1 MRLSTLS
8 IAVASALVGTLTA
21 HASEFSGSYLGGKI
35 GYNENRP
42 SSASTSDKAFP
53 GLQGGHGWDKGDW
66 LLAIEGVYDH
76 HTKSITGRDYAVDLK
91 AGLPADKLM
100 PYVKLGLAGSNP
112 GTRLHGG
119 LGIEYKFAPKWSV
132 LGEWTLDTKSVNSVD
147 QKNNN
152 FSVGL
157 NYYFGKPAAAPVTAA
172 APIVVPP
179 PPPPP
184 PEPVAEPVP
193 APVPEPVAVV
203 EPPPSPPAPEPAP
216 APRTIFTDKP
226 ITIEGANFDTNSAKL
241 KPTANEQ
248 LDVVVEFA
256 AKYPD
261 ANLTVVGYTDSRG
274 NESYNQKL
282 SARRAESVK
291 AYLVGKGVAADRI
304 STDGKG
310 SANPIGDNKTREG
323 QAKNRRV
330 EINSVERV
338 AETVK

>member
-1 MRLSTLS
+1 MKLSTLS
-8 IAVASALVGTLTA
+8 MAVASALLGTVVA
-21 HASEFSGSYLGGKI
+21 HASEFSGSYLGGRI

-42 SSASTSDKAFP
+42 ATSTTSDKAFP
-53 GLQGGHGWDKGDW
+53 GLQGGHGWDKGEW
-66 LLAIEGVYDH
+66 MLAVEGFYDH
-76 HTKSITGRDYAVDLK
+76 HTKSVTGRDYGADLK
-91 AGLPADKLM
+91 IGLPSDKLM
-100 PYVKLGLAGSNP
+100 PYAKLGLAGSDP

-119 LGIEYKFAPKWSV
+119 VGIEYKFAPQWSV

-152 FSVGL
+152 ISVGL
-157 NYYFGKPAAAPVTAA
+157 NYYFGKPAVAPVMVAAPV
-172 APIVVPP
+172 VVP

-184 PEPVAEPVP
+184 PEPVVVEPPPAPLPEPVVAVEPPPP
-193 APVPEPVAVV
+193 APVPE
-203 EPPPSPPAPEPAP
+203 P

-226 ITIEGANFDTNSAKL
+226 ITIEGASFDTNSAKL
-241 KPTANEQ
+241 KPTAFQQ

-256 AKYPD
+256 DKYKD

-282 SARRAESVK
+282 SAKRAESVK

-304 STDGKG
+304 ITDGKG
-310 SANPIGDNKTREG
+310 SANPVGDNKTAAG
-323 QAKNRRV
+323 QAQNRRV

-338 AETVK
+338 AEVVK

>member
-1 MRLSTLS
+1 MKIRTLS
-8 IAVASALVGTLTA
+8 MAVASVLLGSVAA

-42 SSASTSDKAFP
+42 STSSTSDKAFP
-53 GLQGGHGWDKGDW
+53 GLQGGHGWDKGEW
-66 LLAIEGVYDH
+66 LLGIEGFYDH
-76 HTKSITGRDYAVDLK
+76 HTKSVTGRDYGADLK
-91 AGLPADKLM
+91 IGLPADKLM
-100 PYVKLGLAGSNP
+100 PYAKLGLAGSNP

-119 LGIEYKFAPKWSV
+119 VGIEYKFAPQWSV
-132 LGEWTLDTKSVNSVD
+132 LGEWMLDTKSVNSVD

-157 NYYFGKPAAAPVTAA
+157 NYYFGKPAAAPVMVA
-172 APIVVPP
+172 APVVVPP

-184 PEPVAEPVP
+184 PEPVVVEPPV
-193 APVPEPVAVV
+193 PVPEPVVVV
-203 EPPPSPPAPEPAP
+203 EPPPPPVPEPAP

-241 KPTANEQ
+241 KPTANQQ

-256 AKYPD
+256 EKYKD

-304 STDGKG
+304 STAGKG

-323 QAKNRRV
+323 QAQNRRV

-338 AETVK
+338 EEVIQ